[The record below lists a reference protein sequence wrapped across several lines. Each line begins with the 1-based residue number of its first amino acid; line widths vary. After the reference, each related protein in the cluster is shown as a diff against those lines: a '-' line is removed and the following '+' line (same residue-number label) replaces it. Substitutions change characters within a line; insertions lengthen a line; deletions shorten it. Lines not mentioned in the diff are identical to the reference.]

1 MEAQDKI
8 IYGWHSAGILLH
20 WQQRDTAEIV
30 NMLKHE
36 FYCVT
41 SWYNDFRVLINQV
54 KETVAWFSL
63 KNYNEYIVTPT
74 VVIYENDVARN
85 L

>member
-1 MEAQDKI
+1 
-8 IYGWHSAGILLH
+8 
-20 WQQRDTAEIV
+20 
-30 NMLKHE
+30 MLKHE